1 MLCILFITP
10 RFCTPTSN
18 PFYFCALEFLPSTS
32 RCQRLRGSPSDPE
45 AKASHGL
52 TTLCE
57 SASLVTVHTQV
68 LCSGPSAA
76 RSGWNRSKEKKYL
89 SCTGISVCLKSNWT
103 FTCLYSFYWSVV
115 LSYISVQWCCREVFH
130 WYWRIS
136 LSFTDLDIKLPSQSI
151 AFVLLFVFRASEIL
165 AE

>member
-1 MLCILFITP
+1 MSKRYRSSGCFSASMCGMCH
-10 RFCTPTSN
+10 CTWQP
-18 PFYFCALEFLPSTS
+18 
-32 RCQRLRGSPSDPE
+32 DPE

-115 LSYISVQWCCREVFH
+115 LSYISAVVLQG
-130 WYWRIS
+130 S
-136 LSFTDLDIKLPSQSI
+136 LSLILKNIPLFHRLRYKI
-151 AFVLLFVFRASEIL
+151 AFTKYCVCFVVCLQSFWNLSWIAKY
-165 AE
+165 